1 MGDKTILTGNQ
12 VYSFNYSKTPMTQ
25 TRTAHLPWMIQTL
38 PIAQKNKYLGIF
50 YFIMKLYVVYI
61 LMSTFNISLLQRRS
75 TRLP

>member
-38 PIAQKNKYLGIF
+38 PIAQENKYLGIF
-50 YFIMKLYVVYI
+50 LFYHEIVCRVYSDEYI
-61 LMSTFNISLLQRRS
+61 QHIIIA
-75 TRLP
+75 